1 MDNATYSN
9 MPLSQA
15 GPPAGST
22 STAAGFNGTSS
33 YVQLPDLGLGSF
45 SSQTMSLWVKTAT
58 ATAGVLFSSS
68 DMPVQAMATEG
79 DLTPSSYVGTDGKL
93 KGPFW

>member
-1 MDNATYSN
+1 
-9 MPLSQA
+9 
-15 GPPAGST
+15 
-22 STAAGFNGTSS
+22 
-33 YVQLPDLGLGSF
+33 
-45 SSQTMSLWVKTAT
+45 MSLWVKTAT

>member
-15 GPPAGST
+15 VPPAGST

-45 SSQTMSLWVKTAT
+45 SSQTMSLWACRQRE
-58 ATAGVLFSSS
+58 VLPGGRSTSL
-68 DMPVQAMATEG
+68 PEP
-79 DLTPSSYVGTDGKL
+79 TP
-93 KGPFW
+93 PHPIR